1 MGVKK
6 KPTVNLDMMHDSV
19 KAQAR
24 MVNDAYTEYG
34 KALQDYYAWM
44 FIDPRDGSLNVS
56 EDFGRKVNDKFTE
69 AQRQHKR
76 FYELFDEYKRLKAE
90 QLGE

>member
-6 KPTVNLDMMHDSV
+6 KPTVNLDMMYDGV

-24 MVNDAYTEYG
+24 MVNEAYVEYG
-34 KALQDYYAWM
+34 KALQDYYGWM
-44 FIDPRDGSLNVS
+44 FIDPSDGSINVS
-56 EDFGRKVNDKFTE
+56 EEFGRKVNEKFTE

-76 FYELFDEYKRLKAE
+76 FCELFDEYKRLKAE

>member
-6 KPTVNLDMMHDSV
+6 KPTVNLDMMYDGV

-24 MVNDAYTEYG
+24 MVNEAYVEYG
-34 KALQDYYAWM
+34 KALQDYYGWM
-44 FIDPRDGSLNVS
+44 FIDPSDGSINVS
-56 EDFGRKVNDKFTE
+56 EEFGRKVNEKFTE

-76 FYELFDEYKRLKAE
+76 FCVLFDEYKRLKAE